1 MMTTSKAN
9 NETHGE
15 MNMTRKL
22 QLHIEF
28 LRDMLDTKWADEA
41 RKELKE
47 IYADLE
53 SKGVVIA

>member
-1 MMTTSKAN
+1 
-9 NETHGE
+9 
-15 MNMTRKL
+15 MTRKL